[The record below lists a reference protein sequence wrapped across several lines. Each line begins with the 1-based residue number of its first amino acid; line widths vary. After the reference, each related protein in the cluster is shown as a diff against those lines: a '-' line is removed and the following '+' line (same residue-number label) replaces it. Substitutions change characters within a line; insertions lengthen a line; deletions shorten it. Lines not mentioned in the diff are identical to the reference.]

1 VTGLGFEP
9 DRALAALHHC
19 EGDIT
24 AAVEMLVRG
33 DNIPNVNPELH
44 PLPGSSGVQPIDT
57 PSDGSGIIVYSTTGV
72 HLIRFRPTLLGA
84 VGGYRFALFRLSG
97 HLFNFPTI
105 ALLFFQ
111 HVT

>member
-33 DNIPNVNPELH
+33 DNIPDVNPELH
-44 PLPGSSGVQPIDT
+44 PLPGSSGVQSIDT
-57 PSDGSGIIVYSTTGV
+57 PSDGSGIILYLTPGV
-72 HLIRFRPTLLGA
+72 LLILVKPTLLGA
-84 VGGYRFALFRLSG
+84 EGRGDIDLPFSVCLAICST
-97 HLFNFPTI
+97 FPP
-105 ALLFFQ
+105 
-111 HVT
+111 